1 VSVRSLFGCAL
12 FLGAVALGSWLDPG
26 DARAAG
32 FRGVLEA
39 DLHVHPH
46 PGDGALSIPQL
57 QREAARRGLDVI
69 AVTAHNNRVAL
80 DLDSGGSDRGAV
92 VIVPGQEIT
101 APLYHL
107 VALGTNQLIDWRL
120 PLREAI
126 AAVHAQG
133 GAAVAAHPVESSWLD
148 PDADALR
155 LLDGTE
161 VAHPGLRPLPAG
173 RDEYLEFY
181 RRVLDVNPDVAPIGS
196 SDFHTS
202 AALGYCRTYIL
213 TDDRS
218 ASSVV
223 EAVRR
228 GATVAQRPNG
238 RLHGS
243 EANRAKV
250 EAYLAERVPIPQ
262 PGRWDLVAV
271 LGALSGLA
279 LLSWPPR
286 RGRPQ

>member
-1 VSVRSLFGCAL
+1 MSLGCAL
-12 FLGAVALGSWLDPG
+12 FLSAAALGSSLDPG
-26 DARAAG
+26 DARATE

-46 PGDGALSIPQL
+46 PGDGALSISQL

-80 DLDSGGSDRGAV
+80 ALDSGGPDSGAV

-101 APLYHL
+101 APRYHL
-107 VALGTNQLIDWRL
+107 VALGTSQLIDWRL

-126 AAVHAQG
+126 AVVHAQG

-161 VAHPGLRPLPAG
+161 VAHPGLRPLPDG

-181 RRVLDVNPDVAPIGS
+181 RRVLDVNPHVAPIGS

-202 AALGYCRTYIL
+202 APLGYCRTYIL

-218 ASSVV
+218 ASGVV

-228 GATVAQRPNG
+228 GATVAQRPDG

-250 EAYLAERVPIPQ
+250 EEYLAERVPIPQ
-262 PGRWDLVAV
+262 PGGWDRGAFLV
-271 LGALSGLA
+271 ALSGLA
-279 LLSWPPR
+279 VLSWPPR
-286 RGRPQ
+286 RRRPQ

>member
-1 VSVRSLFGCAL
+1 MSVRGLLGCAL
-12 FLGAVALGSWLDPG
+12 FISAVALGSWLDPG
-26 DARAAG
+26 DARSTAAT
-32 FRGVLEA
+32 GVLEA
-39 DLHVHPH
+39 DLHVHPY

-57 QREAARRGLDVI
+57 RREAARRGLDVI

-80 DLDSGGSDRGAV
+80 DLDRGTPGNGAV

-101 APLYHL
+101 APRYHL
-107 VALGTNQLIDWRL
+107 VALGTSRSIDWRL

-126 AAVHAQG
+126 AVVHAQG

-161 VAHPGLRPLPAG
+161 VAHPGLRPPPAA

-181 RRVLDVNPDVAPIGS
+181 RRVLAVNPDVAPIGS

-202 AALGYCRTYIL
+202 APLGYCRTYIL
-213 TDDRS
+213 TNDRT
-218 ASSVV
+218 ASGVV
-223 EAVRR
+223 EAIRL
-228 GATVAQRPNG
+228 GQTVARRPNG

-243 EANRAKV
+243 EANRAQV
-250 EAYLAERVPIPQ
+250 EQYLAQRVPIPD
-262 PGRWDLVAV
+262 PGGWDLAAV
-271 LGALSGLA
+271 LGALSGLT

-286 RGRPQ
+286 RRRPQ

>member
-1 VSVRSLFGCAL
+1 MFRRLFGSAL
-12 FLGAVALGSWLDPG
+12 FASAVALGTWLDPG

-32 FRGVLEA
+32 SRQVLEA

-46 PGDGALSIPQL
+46 PGDGALSVPQL

-69 AVTAHNNRVAL
+69 AVTAHNNRFAL
-80 DLDSGGSDRGAV
+80 DINRRLPNSRDV
-92 VIVPGQEIT
+92 LVIPGQEIT

-107 VALGTNQLIDWRL
+107 VAVGTSHSVDWRL

-133 GAAVAAHPVESSWLD
+133 GVAIAAHPVESSWRD
-148 PDADALR
+148 SDAEALR

-161 VAHPGLRPLPAG
+161 VAHPGRRPMPQR

-181 RRVLDVNPDVAPIGS
+181 RRVLAVNPDVAPIGS

-202 AALGYCRTYIL
+202 APLGYCRTYIL

-218 ASSVV
+218 VSGVV
-223 EAVRR
+223 EAIRR
-228 GATVAQRPNG
+228 GRTVARRPDG

-243 EANRAKV
+243 EANRAQV
-250 EAYLAERVPIPQ
+250 EQYLTERDPIPE
-262 PGRWDLVAV
+262 PGAGDRAAV
-271 LGALSGLA
+271 LLALSGLA
-279 LLSWPPR
+279 LLSLPPR
-286 RGRPQ
+286 GVRPQ